1 MEQGKKK
8 SNNYKTEKDNNLLFS
23 KWHSIILQN
32 FQEFEAHPNYSTYGH
47 WVEALERKCVNLLLL
62 PLQTYLAMAFM
73 ISMSRLA
80 WPWIFSSQ
88 FGAWNILLE

>member
-1 MEQGKKK
+1 MEQGKKSPTIIK
-8 SNNYKTEKDNNLLFS
+8 QKRITTFFFS
-23 KWHSIILQN
+23 KWHSNILQN